1 MEALERMLRPPFY
14 QNRRIQLITCVTFS
28 SSFCLSASD
37 DTLSGDDDIDFP
49 GPEDIFFSS
58 SDASEEDIVRFRSI
72 IRGGRRLSR
81 FTYCFVGM
89 SLALDATVA
98 ER

>member
-1 MEALERMLRPPFY
+1 MRNERHSE
-14 QNRRIQLITCVTFS
+14 LITGVAIFFSSFTIFS

-49 GPEDIFFSS
+49 GPDDIFFSS
-58 SDASEEDIVRFRSI
+58 SDASAEDIVRFRST

-81 FTYCFVGM
+81 FTYSLVGM

>member
-1 MEALERMLRPPFY
+1 MRYLLFLLLLECLR
-14 QNRRIQLITCVTFS
+14 RH
-28 SSFCLSASD
+28 
-37 DTLSGDDDIDFP
+37 SGDDDIDFP

-58 SDASEEDIVRFRSI
+58 SDASEEDMVCFFSI
-72 IRGGRRLSR
+72 MRGGRRLSR
-81 FTYCFVGM
+81 FIYSLVGM

>member
-1 MEALERMLRPPFY
+1 MKNERY
-14 QNRRIQLITCVTFS
+14 SELITGVAFFFSSSPLFS

-72 IRGGRRLSR
+72 MRGGRRLSR
-81 FTYCFVGM
+81 FTYFFVG
-89 SLALDATVA
+89 SVLALMDAVVA
-98 ER
+98 R